1 MRAAIFDI
9 GPQRVVAKPAAPV
22 LAAGQDPNSI
32 EYRVAMEQFEA
43 DYRAYAA
50 AERPFMS
57 QRKIFEK
64 EFGQAVEIVMWSV
77 DAAESV
83 EHDPRRFHYVLP
95 AGIKCTARR
104 VM

>member
-1 MRAAIFDI
+1 MRSTIFDI
-9 GPQRVVAKPAAPV
+9 GPQRVVAKPTAPV
-22 LAAGQDPNSI
+22 LAAGQDANGI
-32 EYRVAMEQFEA
+32 EHQVAMEQFEA

-57 QRKIFEK
+57 QRDAFEK
-64 EFGQAVEIVMWSV
+64 EFGQAVEIVTWSV

-95 AGIKCTARR
+95 AGVKCTARR